1 MAKQTSWSPTH
12 LASDFHAAGTC
23 AAAAPDGVGAIVAV
37 SGTNSVAVEAKSAV
51 PAAAAAAAAAGGG
64 GNAVHIAVA
73 AAAKYAN
80 CGAAA
85 D

>member
-1 MAKQTSWSPTH
+1 MF

-51 PAAAAAAAAAGGG
+51 PAAAAAAGGGGG

>member
-1 MAKQTSWSPTH
+1 MF

-23 AAAAPDGVGAIVAV
+23 AAAAPDGVGAIVAA

-51 PAAAAAAAAAGGG
+51 PAAAAAAGGGGG